1 MYLSSHFRSIAR
13 KALRGF
19 WALTI
24 GVTLV
29 AALLGSGV
37 DFASGSASGGR
48 ITRSYQDSGE
58 YYNVYIE
65 TPGFSMSRTFLNTP
79 AITRALTIIVPVI
92 TVLAVIQLLIGGAIE
107 LGLKRYNLD
116 LLTHENPPAFATLF
130 SRFSIWGRAFGLRF
144 MTTLLTFLWSFL
156 FIVPGIIASY
166 RYALAPYL
174 MAENPD
180 MDVMEA
186 IAHSKELMD
195 GNKGRLFCLQLSFI
209 GWRLLCVLTLGIGY
223 LWIAP
228 YQNAAE
234 AAFYLEVTGRTD
246 AMPQP
251 DLTADAE

>member
-1 MYLSSHFRSIAR
+1 
-13 KALRGF
+13 
-19 WALTI
+19 
-24 GVTLV
+24 
-29 AALLGSGV
+29 
-37 DFASGSASGGR
+37 
-48 ITRSYQDSGE
+48 
-58 YYNVYIE
+58 
-65 TPGFSMSRTFLNTP
+65 MSRTFLNTP

-144 MTTLLTFLWSFL
+144 MTTLLTFLWSLL

-186 IAHSKELMD
+186 IARSKELMD
-195 GNKGRLFCLQLSFI
+195 GNKGRLFCLQLAFNFVWTLLFFQVRNYALSFFWLTALWGLI
-209 GWRLLCVLTLGIGY
+209 VWMTLSFYERDRLAAWLQIPYLVWVLLAGY
-223 LWIAP
+223 LNFGVWML
-228 YQNAAE
+228 N
-234 AAFYLEVTGRTD
+234 R
-246 AMPQP
+246 
-251 DLTADAE
+251 

>member
-1 MYLSSHFRSIAR
+1 MDTACLDARLLSILAYDYSQEDTFGNLLAMQKETMDELGEIPVPAAGDAWADVFVRPR
-13 KALRGF
+13 LR
-19 WALTI
+19 LQ
-24 GVTLV
+24 
-29 AALLGSGV
+29 AALARTAINTAR
-37 DFASGSASGGR
+37 FRMA
-48 ITRSYQDSGE
+48 QD
-58 YYNVYIE
+58 YC
-65 TPGFSMSRTFLNTP
+65 
-79 AITRALTIIVPVI
+79 
-92 TVLAVIQLLIGGAIE
+92 
-107 LGLKRYNLD
+107 LD

-144 MTTLLTFLWSFL
+144 MTTLLTFLWSLL

-186 IAHSKELMD
+186 IARSKELMD

-209 GWRLLCVLTLGIGY
+209 GWSLLCVLTLGIGY
-223 LWIAP
+223 LWLAP

-246 AMPQP
+246 AMPRP

>member
-29 AALLGSGV
+29 AMLLGDGV
-37 DFASGSASGGR
+37 DFMSGSASGGR
-48 ITRSYQDSGE
+48 ITRSYRDSGE
-58 YYNVYIE
+58 YSVYIE
-65 TPGFSMSRTFLNTP
+65 EPGFSMSRSFPRTP
-79 AITRALTIIVPVI
+79 AVSRALVVILPVV
-92 TVLAVIQLLIGGAIE
+92 TALAVIQLLIGGAIE

-116 LLTHENPPAFATLF
+116 LLTRENPPAFATLF

-144 MTTLLTFLWSFL
+144 MTSLLIFLWSLL
-156 FIVPGIIASY
+156 FIIPGIVASY

-174 MAENPD
+174 MTENPD
-180 MDVMEA
+180 MGVMEA
-186 IAHSKELMD
+186 IARSKELMN
-195 GNKGRLFCLQLSFI
+195 GNKWRLFCLQLSFI
-209 GWRLLCVLTLGIGY
+209 GWNLLCMLTLGVGY
-223 LWIAP
+223 LWLAP

-234 AAFYLEVTGRTD
+234 AAFYLEVTGRAD
-246 AMPQP
+246 AMPRP

>member
-1 MYLSSHFRSIAR
+1 MYLSGHFRSIAR

-37 DFASGSASGGR
+37 DFASGSASGGH
-48 ITRSYQDSGE
+48 ITHSYQDPGE

-144 MTTLLTFLWSFL
+144 MTTLLTFLWSLL

-166 RYALAPYL
+166 RYALAPDL

-186 IAHSKELMD
+186 IARSKELMD

-209 GWRLLCVLTLGIGY
+209 GWHLLCVLTLGIGY
-223 LWIAP
+223 LWLAP

-234 AAFYLEVTGRTD
+234 AAFYLEVTGRMD
-246 AMPQP
+246 AMPRP